1 MVISRFR
8 KHALYRRA
16 YSQQL
21 RIRSADASTDV
32 ITTVD
37 PRARRATGPA
47 AASPCGA
54 RSVAIT
60 CVQCIQRHA
69 MHGYYELLES
79 NHSIGNQ
86 RKTALATP
94 SMHAVQAVHRACSP
108 GDTCR

>member
-1 MVISRFR
+1 MVISLFR

-37 PRARRATGPA
+37 PRRATGPA

-60 CVQCIQRHA
+60 CVQ
-69 MHGYYELLES
+69 
-79 NHSIGNQ
+79 
-86 RKTALATP
+86 
-94 SMHAVQAVHRACSP
+94 
-108 GDTCR
+108 